1 MDGRNCGCSCEQCKG
16 GNCHGQTCG
25 GCLHAGG
32 HNWLIRLILGLVIL
46 FMVFKIGEAMG
57 EFRGE
62 FAGRGYRTM
71 APGSYQMMGGYY
83 DGANAYDASDI
94 GNGGLGF

>member
-16 GNCHGQTCG
+16 GNCHGQACG

-46 FMVFKIGEAMG
+46 FMVFKVGEAMG
-57 EFRGE
+57 EFRGQY
-62 FAGRGYRTM
+62 G
-71 APGSYQMMGGYY
+71 PGSYGNYRMGPSMMYGSNY
-83 DGANAYDASDI
+83 GASAYDASDI
-94 GNGGLGF
+94 GNINF

>member
-62 FAGRGYRTM
+62 FGGRGYR
-71 APGSYQMMGGYY
+71 QMGPSMMYSTYGG
-83 DGANAYDASDI
+83 AAAYDASDI
-94 GNGGLGF
+94 GNISF

>member
-16 GNCHGQTCG
+16 GNCHGQACG

-46 FMVFKIGEAMG
+46 FMVFKLGEAMG

-62 FAGRGYRTM
+62 FGSSRGYRTTG
-71 APGSYQMMGGYY
+71 PSMMYSNYGG
-83 DGANAYDASDI
+83 AAAYDASDI
-94 GNGGLGF
+94 GNINF